1 MYQLKNWDHVQLS
14 APKGSED
21 KARYFYCNQLGFKEV
36 EKPESL
42 RGNGGVWFN
51 INQIDLHIGIEE
63 EFEPLKKAHP
73 AINVENLD
81 DLKEHLTNEKIE
93 FKADNRFPDG
103 NRIHL
108 LDPFGNRL
116 EFIEKQ

>member
-1 MYQLKNWDHVQLS
+1 M
-14 APKGSED
+14 
-21 KARYFYCNQLGFKEV
+21 
-36 EKPESL
+36 

-63 EFEPLKKAHP
+63 GFEPLKKAHP
-73 AINVENLD
+73 AINVENLE

-93 FKADNRFPDG
+93 FKADNRFPG
-103 NRIHL
+103 ANRIHL

>member
-42 RGNGGVWFN
+42 RG
-51 INQIDLHIGIEE
+51 
-63 EFEPLKKAHP
+63 
-73 AINVENLD
+73 
-81 DLKEHLTNEKIE
+81 
-93 FKADNRFPDG
+93 
-103 NRIHL
+103 
-108 LDPFGNRL
+108 
-116 EFIEKQ
+116 